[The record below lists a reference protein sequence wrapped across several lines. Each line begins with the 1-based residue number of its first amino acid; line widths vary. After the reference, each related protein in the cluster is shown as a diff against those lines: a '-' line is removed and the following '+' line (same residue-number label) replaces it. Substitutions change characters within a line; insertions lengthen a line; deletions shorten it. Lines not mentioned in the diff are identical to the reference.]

1 MQESTDRHDLNQNP
15 ADAKVRAGET
25 IIRFEKISMQFP
37 GVLANDQVSLE
48 IKKGEVFALVGENG
62 AGKSTLMNILY
73 GLNEPTDGSVY
84 IKGEKMENFK
94 PMEAIKR
101 GVGMVHQH
109 FMLVPSFT
117 VAQNI
122 VMSKEPRKM
131 KIFCDLK
138 KADSEVRTLSREY
151 GLAVDPKAVVGEISV
166 GLQQRV
172 EILKTLYR
180 GADILILDEPTA
192 VLTPQE
198 TEELF
203 GVIRKI
209 VREKDMTIIIITH
222 KLYEVMAISDRVGVM
237 RHGRLVGVEKTKD
250 VDERTLASMMVGR
263 EVLFENIEKKGV
275 PQDVMIEAK
284 DLYVADNRGLM
295 AVNGVSLQVRAGEIL
310 GIASIEGN
318 GQSELIEALT
328 GMRKVESGSFK
339 IQGREA
345 SGKDPGAIR
354 KMGLAHIPEDRI
366 ATGAAMPS
374 TITENL
380 IIGKERKEE
389 FAARGI
395 HLKRSTI
402 ERYAKELFEKFD
414 LRGAGTETKVGSL
427 SGGNMQ
433 KVVVAREFSLDTPV
447 LVIAQ
452 PTRGVDVGAIEFI
465 HRQIIEKRKQGCA
478 ILLASADLDE
488 VFRLSDRIITMYEGR
503 ITGEFKAGEID
514 KKDIGYYMTGSRGQD
529 AAEAAEAADKEG
541 GTENE

>member
-222 KLYEVMAISDRVGVM
+222 KLYEVMAISDRVG
-237 RHGRLVGVEKTKD
+237 
-250 VDERTLASMMVGR
+250 
-263 EVLFENIEKKGV
+263 
-275 PQDVMIEAK
+275 
-284 DLYVADNRGLM
+284 
-295 AVNGVSLQVRAGEIL
+295 
-310 GIASIEGN
+310 
-318 GQSELIEALT
+318 
-328 GMRKVESGSFK
+328 
-339 IQGREA
+339 
-345 SGKDPGAIR
+345 
-354 KMGLAHIPEDRI
+354 
-366 ATGAAMPS
+366 
-374 TITENL
+374 
-380 IIGKERKEE
+380 
-389 FAARGI
+389 
-395 HLKRSTI
+395 
-402 ERYAKELFEKFD
+402 
-414 LRGAGTETKVGSL
+414 
-427 SGGNMQ
+427 
-433 KVVVAREFSLDTPV
+433 
-447 LVIAQ
+447 
-452 PTRGVDVGAIEFI
+452 
-465 HRQIIEKRKQGCA
+465 
-478 ILLASADLDE
+478 
-488 VFRLSDRIITMYEGR
+488 
-503 ITGEFKAGEID
+503 
-514 KKDIGYYMTGSRGQD
+514 
-529 AAEAAEAADKEG
+529 
-541 GTENE
+541 